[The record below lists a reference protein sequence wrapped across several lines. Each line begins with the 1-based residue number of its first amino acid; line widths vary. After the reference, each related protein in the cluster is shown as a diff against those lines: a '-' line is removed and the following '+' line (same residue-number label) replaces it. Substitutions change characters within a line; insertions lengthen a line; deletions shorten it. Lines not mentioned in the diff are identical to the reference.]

1 MNFALGH
8 LGILAIF
15 ALAGVLHGLTGIG
28 ITLVATAALTTI
40 YPLSHALVLAVLP
53 CLLINGVV
61 FFQGK
66 QPLFY
71 IKKYGWLALMSFI
84 GSLIGTK
91 LVFILPQ
98 NILLI
103 GVGVAILF
111 YVVSQWLGKTITLPT
126 TFLVVTLS
134 GLIAGIIGGATNAMS
149 PVLMMYLLSATHGEN
164 AKTEIVVASNLCY
177 LVGKIAQLII
187 LWPEITVLKPSELM
201 LIATATGIA
210 TVALFVGFYFRKKI
224 PSALFRQLILVILFG
239 LAIKVMLKGF
249 GV

>member
-91 LVFILPQ
+91 LVFICRCR
-98 NILLI
+98 
-103 GVGVAILF
+103 
-111 YVVSQWLGKTITLPT
+111 KTTD
-126 TFLVVTLS
+126 
-134 GLIAGIIGGATNAMS
+134 
-149 PVLMMYLLSATHGEN
+149 
-164 AKTEIVVASNLCY
+164 
-177 LVGKIAQLII
+177 
-187 LWPEITVLKPSELM
+187 
-201 LIATATGIA
+201 
-210 TVALFVGFYFRKKI
+210 FRRWI
-224 PSALFRQLILVILFG
+224 
-239 LAIKVMLKGF
+239 
-249 GV
+249 

>member
-1 MNFALGH
+1 MDFALGH
-8 LGILAIF
+8 LGIVAIF

-66 QPLFY
+66 QPVFY
-71 IKKYGWLALMSFI
+71 LKKYGWLALMSFI

-98 NILLI
+98 NVLLI

-111 YVVSQWLGKTITLPT
+111 YVCSQWLGKTIKLPT

-149 PVLMMYLLSATHGEN
+149 PVLMMYLLSATHGEK

-187 LWPEITVLKPSELM
+187 LWPEITVLPPSELM

-224 PSALFRQLILVILFG
+224 SSGLFRQLILVILFG
-239 LAIKVMLKGF
+239 LPIKVILKGF